1 MCNVIEH
8 KHELNISSK
17 MKLDGCTS
25 QEAWRRLIAVFRRSR
40 KWARIYAIVISVIAL
55 IFGGRFYS
63 LGDTLAQQIGLVFF
77 GLALNGLVTA
87 GIYLSEWF
95 EKLDESMKIVTF
107 TWGAPVVGTFVGYVL
122 DDWQGATFGMVIA
135 VLVADAIAVSSSFY
149 LYLRDAKETREYEK
163 EMRKYGKEP

>member
-1 MCNVIEH
+1 M
-8 KHELNISSK
+8 
-17 MKLDGCTS
+17 
-25 QEAWRRLIAVFRRSR
+25 
-40 KWARIYAIVISVIAL
+40 AL

-63 LGDTLAQQIGLVFF
+63 LGDILAQQIGLVFF
-77 GLALNGLVTA
+77 GLAINGLVTA

-107 TWGAPVVGTFVGYVL
+107 TWGAPVVGTLVGYVL

-135 VLVADAIAVSSSFY
+135 VLVADAIAVSCSIYF
-149 LYLRDAKETREYEK
+149 YLRDEREVREYEG